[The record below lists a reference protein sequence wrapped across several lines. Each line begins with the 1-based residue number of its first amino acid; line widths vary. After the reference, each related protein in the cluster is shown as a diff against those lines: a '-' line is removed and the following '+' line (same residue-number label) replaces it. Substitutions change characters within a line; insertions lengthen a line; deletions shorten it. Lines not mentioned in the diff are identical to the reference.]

1 MDVSTAYL
9 SLISVRVNLVD
20 RIYAIM
26 DNFLKFLHFF
36 QRKEREG
43 REEVTSCSVSFGEYP
58 FALACMA
65 FRPPLV
71 ATS

>member
-1 MDVSTAYL
+1 MSEAYI
-9 SLISVRVNLVD
+9 SLTIGRVNHVD

-26 DNFLKFLHFF
+26 NNFLKFIHFF

-58 FALACMA
+58 FAPACMA